1 MWMDS
6 LLYMF
11 RIIALNSI
19 TVSVTPTQKRTK
31 SEANKDEETSVD
43 QNNHIYKEKQESLQR
58 NIISFPVPPITSIVH
73 QIITI
78 NILPKIV
85 QNQH

>member
-1 MWMDS
+1 MDG
-6 LLYMF
+6 LPHMF
-11 RIIALNSI
+11 RIKALNSI

-58 NIISFPVPPITSIVH
+58 NIISFPVPLITPIVH

-78 NILPKIV
+78 NILTKIIR
-85 QNQH
+85 NKF